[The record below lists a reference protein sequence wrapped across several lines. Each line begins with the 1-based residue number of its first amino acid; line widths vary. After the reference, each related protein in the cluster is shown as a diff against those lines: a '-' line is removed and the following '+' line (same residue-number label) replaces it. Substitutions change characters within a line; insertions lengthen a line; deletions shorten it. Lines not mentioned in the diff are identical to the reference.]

1 MCEGGYQQVKMRNRA
16 ADIDPVSMSDDLTI
30 DYYEVLQIS
39 PNADPDTVH
48 RVYRLLAQRFHPDN
62 QSTGDS
68 ERFRLLTEAYHV
80 LGDPEQRAQYDVH
93 RPEKQEER
101 SRLISQAVR
110 AVNDVQSERL
120 LRLTILELLYARR
133 RTEPQAP
140 GIFYGDLESLV
151 GCPQEHIEFALW
163 YLSQRKYVD
172 RSDGSKIAITA
183 DGVDHLESNAPVRQA
198 VPRLTAAVPARKF

>member
-1 MCEGGYQQVKMRNRA
+1 MSNDA
-16 ADIDPVSMSDDLTI
+16 ADTDRGWMLEELTT

-62 QSTGDS
+62 QSTGDG
-68 ERFRLLTEAYHV
+68 EKFRALTEAYQV

-93 RPEKQEER
+93 RPERQKER
-101 SRLISQAVR
+101 SRLISHAVR
-110 AVNDVQSERL
+110 AVNDVQAEQL

-133 RTEPQAP
+133 RTDPQAP
-140 GIFYGDLESLV
+140 GVFYGDLESLV

-163 YLSQRKYVD
+163 YLAQRRYVD
-172 RSDGSKIAITA
+172 RSDGSQIAITV
-183 DGVDHLESNAPVRQA
+183 DGVDHLESNAPVRHA
-198 VPRLTAAVPARKF
+198 VPRLAAASSRKF

>member
-1 MCEGGYQQVKMRNRA
+1 
-16 ADIDPVSMSDDLTI
+16 MSDENTI

-80 LGDPEQRAQYDVH
+80 LGNPEERAQYDVL
-93 RPEKQEER
+93 RPERQKER
-101 SRLISQAVR
+101 SRLISHAVR
-110 AVNDVQSERL
+110 AVNDVQSEQL

-163 YLSQRKYVD
+163 YLAQRRYID

-183 DGVDHLESNAPVRQA
+183 EGVDHLESNAPVRQT
-198 VPRLTAAVPARKF
+198 VPRLTAAVSARKF

>member
-1 MCEGGYQQVKMRNRA
+1 MCKDA
-16 ADIDPVSMSDDLTI
+16 ADSDRVRMPEELTL

-68 ERFRLLTEAYHV
+68 EKFRTLTEAYQV

-93 RPEKQEER
+93 RPEQQKER
-101 SRLISQAVR
+101 SRLISHAVR
-110 AVNDVQSERL
+110 AVNDVQGEQL

-133 RTEPQAP
+133 RTDPQAP
-140 GIFYGDLESLV
+140 GIFYGDLEGLV
-151 GCPQEHIEFALW
+151 ERRAGDGGVQPRPAVVVDGAQSRGVLGGRGADHRRIM
-163 YLSQRKYVD
+163 SQ
-172 RSDGSKIAITA
+172 
-183 DGVDHLESNAPVRQA
+183 
-198 VPRLTAAVPARKF
+198 

>member
-1 MCEGGYQQVKMRNRA
+1 
-16 ADIDPVSMSDDLTI
+16 MSEELSI

-62 QSTGDS
+62 QSTGDG
-68 ERFRLLTEAYHV
+68 EKFRLLTEAYQV
-80 LGDPEQRAQYDVH
+80 LGNPEQRAQYDVQ
-93 RPEKQEER
+93 RPEQQKER
-101 SRLISQAVR
+101 SRLISHAVR

-163 YLSQRKYVD
+163 YLAQRKYID
-172 RSDGSKIAITA
+172 RSDGSQIAITA

-198 VPRLTAAVPARKF
+198 VPRLTAAVSSRKF

>member
-1 MCEGGYQQVKMRNRA
+1 
-16 ADIDPVSMSDDLTI
+16 MSENGTV

-80 LGDPEQRAQYDVH
+80 LGHPERRAQYDVH
-93 RPEKQEER
+93 RPEMHEER
-101 SRLISQAVR
+101 SQLISQAVR
-110 AVNDVQSERL
+110 AVNDVEAEQL
-120 LRLTILELLYARR
+120 LRLTVLELLYARR
-133 RTEPQAP
+133 RTDPRSP

-151 GCPQEHIEFALW
+151 GCPREHIEFALW
-163 YLSQRKYVD
+163 YLAQRKYID
-172 RSDGSKIAITA
+172 RSDGSQISITA
-183 DGVDHLESNAPVRQA
+183 DGVDHLESNAPVRQR
-198 VPRLTAAVPARKF
+198 VPRLTGATSRAAH

>member
-1 MCEGGYQQVKMRNRA
+1 MPEELA
-16 ADIDPVSMSDDLTI
+16 T

-80 LGDPEQRAQYDVH
+80 LGDPEQRAEYDVH
-93 RPEKQEER
+93 RPEMQKER
-101 SRLISQAVR
+101 SKLISHAVR
-110 AVNDVQSERL
+110 AASDVQSEKL

-133 RTEPQAP
+133 RTDPQSP

-163 YLSQRKYVD
+163 YLAQRKFVD
-172 RSDGSKIAITA
+172 RSDGSKIAITV
-183 DGVDHLESNAPVRQA
+183 DGVDHLESNAPVRHA
-198 VPRLTAAVPARKF
+198 VPRLTAAGSSRKF

>member
-1 MCEGGYQQVKMRNRA
+1 MHTDA
-16 ADIDPVSMSDDLTI
+16 ADIDRVRMSEERTV

-39 PNADPDTVH
+39 PNAEPDTVH

-62 QSTGDS
+62 QSTGDADL
-68 ERFRLLTEAYHV
+68 FRQLTEAYHV
-80 LGDPEQRAQYDVH
+80 LGDPEERARYDVH
-93 RPEKQEER
+93 RPEMQKER

-110 AVNDVQSERL
+110 AVNDVQSEKL

-151 GCPQEHIEFALW
+151 GSPKEHIEFALW
-163 YLSQRKYVD
+163 YLSHRKYID

-183 DGVDHLESNAPVRQA
+183 DGVDHLEENAPVRQA
-198 VPRLTAAVPARKF
+198 VPRLTAASSRKF

>member
-1 MCEGGYQQVKMRNRA
+1 
-16 ADIDPVSMSDDLTI
+16 MSEKGTV

-39 PNADPDTVH
+39 PNAEPDTVH

-93 RPEKQEER
+93 RPEVHKER
-101 SRLISQAVR
+101 SELISQAVR
-110 AVNDVQSERL
+110 AVNDVQSEKL

-133 RTEPQAP
+133 RTDPQAP
-140 GIFYGDLESLV
+140 GIFYGDLEGLV

-163 YLSQRKYVD
+163 YLAHRKYID
-172 RSDGSKIAITA
+172 RSDGSQIAITA

-198 VPRLTAAVPARKF
+198 VPRLTAASSRAKF

>member
-1 MCEGGYQQVKMRNRA
+1 MPEE
-16 ADIDPVSMSDDLTI
+16 LTT

-68 ERFRLLTEAYHV
+68 EKFRTLTEAYQV
-80 LGDPEQRAQYDVH
+80 LGDPEQRAQYDVN
-93 RPEKQEER
+93 RPEQQKER
-101 SRLISQAVR
+101 SRLISHAVR
-110 AVNDVQSERL
+110 AVNDVQGEQL

-133 RTEPQAP
+133 RTDPQAP
-140 GIFYGDLESLV
+140 GIFYGDLEGLV
-151 GCPQEHIEFALW
+151 GFPQEHIDFALW
-163 YLSQRKYVD
+163 YLAQRKYVD

-183 DGVDHLESNAPVRQA
+183 DGVDHLESNAPVRHV
-198 VPRLTAAVPARKF
+198 VPRLTAAVSSRKY

>member
-1 MCEGGYQQVKMRNRA
+1 MCNDA
-16 ADIDPVSMSDDLTI
+16 ADTDPIRMSDESTV

-39 PNADPDTVH
+39 PNAEPDTVH

-62 QSTGDS
+62 QSTGDG

-80 LGDPEQRAQYDVH
+80 LGDPEQRAEYDVH
-93 RPEKQEER
+93 RPEIQKER

-110 AVNDVQSERL
+110 AASDVQSEKL

-133 RTEPQAP
+133 RTDPQAP

-163 YLSQRKYVD
+163 YLAQRKYVD
-172 RSDGSKIAITA
+172 RSDGSKISITV
-183 DGVDHLESNAPVRQA
+183 DGVDHLETNAPVRQA
-198 VPRLTAAVPARKF
+198 VPRLTAAASSRKF

>member
-1 MCEGGYQQVKMRNRA
+1 MCNNA
-16 ADIDPVSMSDDLTI
+16 ADTDRVRMPQELTT

-68 ERFRLLTEAYHV
+68 EKFRTLTEAYQV
-80 LGDPEQRAQYDVH
+80 LGDAEQRAQYDVH
-93 RPEKQEER
+93 RPEMQKER
-101 SRLISQAVR
+101 SKLISHAVR
-110 AVNDVQSERL
+110 AASDVQSERL

-133 RTEPQAP
+133 RTDPQAP

-163 YLSQRKYVD
+163 YLAQRRYVD
-172 RSDGSKIAITA
+172 RSDGSQIAITV
-183 DGVDHLESNAPVRQA
+183 DGVDHLESNAPARQV
-198 VPRLTAAVPARKF
+198 VPRLTAAVSRKF